1 MGSYPD
7 EFPFNIM
14 DVVELLHLRIRRQ
27 QSNSVYVDCPFC
39 GDRRGKMNVNFVKNV
54 WRCNYCGEH
63 GGMLGLYARL
73 NNTTTSDAY
82 WEIAEA
88 LCDNCHEEH
97 IRSGNE
103 APKLAVSTGSSLS
116 GARADAGRH
125 STSERKTVPQS
136 EKASP
141 AEIHQTLS
149 LLLAQ
154 LTLRPAHREH
164 LRSPK
169 RGLSDEQIESLGFK
183 STPPPFLCRSITARL
198 IQMGCKVEGVPGFY
212 RDDCGY
218 WTMAFY
224 KKTSGI
230 LIPAVGFDGRL
241 QGFQIMLDV
250 PLKDKDDPPEKAGA
264 KYIWFS
270 SSSKRDGASS
280 GSPVH
285 LVGDPSARVVYVIE
299 GLLKA
304 DISHCLTG
312 RTFAAIAGANNT
324 SPLDPLFAL
333 LAQSGTEEIIE
344 AHDMDK
350 YNNQMTMAGA
360 SKIYLTARKYG
371 MNCRRLTWNPN
382 YKGFDDWQLALRR
395 ENQRRKELE
404 RKTFKEQYGTCLSYR
419 TGSQRECL
427 LAAFDSNK
435 KIILIRKGDEI
446 VARACIRLTKG
457 AFQKP
462 TELMLSFADLAG
474 ENTTES
480 SHIVSEKLVLF
491 LERIYT
497 SGINDDEQQMVMEM
511 AVALATQKA
520 TELGA
525 VSVLAR
531 RYVNCYARDQYVS
544 SPFYVYIS
552 KSKNG
557 QQYLDSLGGAAMTS
571 RKERYVEGAF
581 LVERAALHTAGALPE
596 KEE

>member
-7 EFPFNIM
+7 EFPFGIM
-14 DVVELLHLRIRRQ
+14 EVVELLHLRVRRQ
-27 QSNSVYVDCPFC
+27 QANSVYVDCPFC
-39 GDRRGKMNVNFVKNV
+39 GDRRGRMNVNFVKNV
-54 WRCNYCGEH
+54 WRCNHCDEH
-63 GGMLGLYARL
+63 GGMLALYAKL
-73 NNTTTSDAY
+73 NHTTTSDAY

-88 LCDNCHEEH
+88 LCDNTHEEH
-97 IRSGNE
+97 ARSGNE
-103 APKLAVSTGSSLS
+103 APQQPASTGSPSS
-116 GARADAGRH
+116 GARAAAAGH
-125 STSERKTVPQS
+125 SSSERKTVPQS
-136 EKASP
+136 DKASP

-183 STPPPFLCRSITARL
+183 STPPPFLCRSITDRL
-198 IQMGCKVEGVPGFY
+198 IRQGCRVQGVPGFY
-212 RDDCGY
+212 RDDSGH

-230 LIPAVGFDGRL
+230 LIPAIGFDGRL

-250 PLKDKDDPPEKAGA
+250 PLKHKDDPPEKPGA

-270 SSSKRDGASS
+270 SSSKTDGTGS

-285 LVGDPSARVVYVIE
+285 LIGDPSARVVYVIE

-333 LAQSGTEEIIE
+333 LAQNGTEEIIE

-395 ENQRRKELE
+395 ENQRRKEIDRLSFKAQYLRGLCELAHIEDCIELWQHLAENKTCLTEYLGLTREEHETFLRQGRDALGALLE
-404 RKTFKEQYGTCLSYR
+404 PQRRKQRFVLYQLELDEQKAIPFAFKE
-419 TGSQRECL
+419 
-427 LAAFDSNK
+427 LAALQKAGYEQPPAAMYCMVGAGEVYCPVEQSDAE
-435 KIILIRKGDEI
+435 ILK
-446 VARACIRLTKG
+446 RL
-457 AFQKP
+457 
-462 TELMLSFADLAG
+462 FADCREELPEG
-474 ENTTES
+474 C
-480 SHIVSEKLVLF
+480 HG
-491 LERIYT
+491 RP
-497 SGINDDEQQMVMEM
+497 M
-511 AVALATQKA
+511 ALSDVV
-520 TELGA
+520 ELDH
-525 VSVLAR
+525 SPR
-531 RYVNCYARDQYVS
+531 RVYYYVNGEHEFPQVKF
-544 SPFYVYIS
+544 SPMLAKKDI
-552 KSKNG
+552 
-557 QQYLDSLGGAAMTS
+557 
-571 RKERYVEGAF
+571 KEG
-581 LVERAALHTAGALPE
+581 T
-596 KEE
+596 

>member
-7 EFPFNIM
+7 EFPFGIM
-14 DVVELLHLRIRRQ
+14 EVVELLHLRVRRQ
-27 QSNSVYVDCPFC
+27 QANSVYVDCPFC
-39 GDRRGKMNVNFVKNV
+39 GDRRGRMNVNFVKNV
-54 WRCNYCGEH
+54 WRCNHCDEH
-63 GGMLGLYARL
+63 GGMLALYAKF
-73 NNTTTSDAY
+73 NHTTTSDAY

-88 LCDNCHEEH
+88 LCDNTHEEH
-97 IRSGNE
+97 ARSGNE
-103 APKLAVSTGSSLS
+103 AQPQPASTGSPSS
-116 GARADAGRH
+116 GARAAAAGH
-125 STSERKTVPQS
+125 SSSERKTVPQS
-136 EKASP
+136 DKASP

-154 LTLRPAHREH
+154 LTLRLAHREH

-183 STPPPFLCRSITARL
+183 STPPPFLCRSITDRL
-198 IQMGCKVEGVPGFY
+198 IKQGCRVQGVPGFY
-212 RDDCGY
+212 RDDSGH

-230 LIPAVGFDGRL
+230 LIPAIGFDGRL

-250 PLKDKDDPPEKAGA
+250 PLKHKDDPPEKPGA

-270 SSSKRDGASS
+270 SSSKTDGTGS

-285 LVGDPSARVVYVIE
+285 LIGDPSAQVVYVIE

-333 LAQSGTEEIIE
+333 LAQNGTEEIIE

-395 ENQRRKELE
+395 ENQRRKEIDRLSFKAQYLRGLCELAHIEDCIELWQLLAENKTCLTEYLGLTREEHETFLRQGRDALGALLEPQRRKQRFVLYQLE
-404 RKTFKEQYGTCLSYR
+404 RDEQKAIPFAFKE
-419 TGSQRECL
+419 
-427 LAAFDSNK
+427 LAALQKAGYEQPPAAMYRRAGSGEVYCPVEQSDVE
-435 KIILIRKGDEI
+435 ILK
-446 VARACIRLTKG
+446 RL
-457 AFQKP
+457 
-462 TELMLSFADLAG
+462 FADCREELPEG
-474 ENTTES
+474 C
-480 SHIVSEKLVLF
+480 HG
-491 LERIYT
+491 RP
-497 SGINDDEQQMVMEM
+497 M
-511 AVALATQKA
+511 ALSDVV
-520 TELGA
+520 ELDH
-525 VSVLAR
+525 SPR
-531 RYVNCYARDQYVS
+531 RAYYYVNGEREFPQVKF
-544 SPFYVYIS
+544 SPMLAKKDI
-552 KSKNG
+552 
-557 QQYLDSLGGAAMTS
+557 
-571 RKERYVEGAF
+571 KEG
-581 LVERAALHTAGALPE
+581 T
-596 KEE
+596 

>member
-7 EFPFNIM
+7 EFPFGIM
-14 DVVELLHLRIRRQ
+14 EVVELLHLRVRRQ
-27 QSNSVYVDCPFC
+27 QANSVYVDCPFC
-39 GDRRGKMNVNFVKNV
+39 GERRGRMNVNFVKNV
-54 WRCNYCGEH
+54 WRCNHCDAH
-63 GGMLGLYARL
+63 GGMLALYAEL
-73 NNTTTSDAY
+73 NHTTTSDAY

-88 LCDNCHEEH
+88 LCDNIQEEH
-97 IRSGNE
+97 ARSGNE
-103 APKLAVSTGSSLS
+103 AQQRPASPCPSTS
-116 GARADAGRH
+116 GAWAAPAGH
-125 STSERKTVPQS
+125 SSSERKTVPQS
-136 EKASP
+136 NKASP

-169 RGLSDEQIESLGFK
+169 RGLSDEQIEALGFK
-183 STPPPFLCRSITARL
+183 STPPPFLCRSITDRL
-198 IQMGCKVEGVPGFY
+198 IRQGCRVQGVPGFY
-212 RDDCGY
+212 RDDSGH

-230 LIPAVGFDGRL
+230 LIPAIGFDGRL

-250 PLKDKDDPPEKAGA
+250 PLKHKDDPPEKPGA

-270 SSSKRDGASS
+270 SSSKTDGTGS

-285 LVGDPSARVVYVIE
+285 LIGDPSARVVYVIE

-333 LAQSGTEEIIE
+333 LAQNGTEEIIE

-395 ENQRRKELE
+395 ENQRRKEIDRLSFKAQYLRGLCELAHIEDCIELWQHLAENKTCLTEYLGLTREEHETFLRQGRDALGTLLE
-404 RKTFKEQYGTCLSYR
+404 PQRRKQRFVLYQLELDEQKAIPFAFKE
-419 TGSQRECL
+419 
-427 LAAFDSNK
+427 LAALQKAGYEQPPAAMYCMVGAGEVYCPVEQSDAE
-435 KIILIRKGDEI
+435 ILK
-446 VARACIRLTKG
+446 RL
-457 AFQKP
+457 
-462 TELMLSFADLAG
+462 FADCREELPEG
-474 ENTTES
+474 C
-480 SHIVSEKLVLF
+480 HG
-491 LERIYT
+491 RP
-497 SGINDDEQQMVMEM
+497 M
-511 AVALATQKA
+511 ALSDVV
-520 TELGA
+520 ELDH
-525 VSVLAR
+525 SPR
-531 RYVNCYARDQYVS
+531 RVYYYVNGEHEFPQVKF
-544 SPFYVYIS
+544 SPMLAKKDI
-552 KSKNG
+552 
-557 QQYLDSLGGAAMTS
+557 
-571 RKERYVEGAF
+571 KEG
-581 LVERAALHTAGALPE
+581 T
-596 KEE
+596 

>member
-7 EFPFNIM
+7 EFPFGIM
-14 DVVELLHLRIRRQ
+14 EVVELLHLRVRRQ
-27 QSNSVYVDCPFC
+27 QANSVYVDCPFC
-39 GDRRGKMNVNFVKNV
+39 GDRRGRMNVNFVKNV
-54 WRCNYCGEH
+54 WRCNHCDEH
-63 GGMLGLYARL
+63 GGMLALYAKL
-73 NNTTTSDAY
+73 NHTTTSDAY

-88 LCDNCHEEH
+88 LCDNTHEEH
-97 IRSGNE
+97 ARSGNE
-103 APKLAVSTGSSLS
+103 AQPQPASTGSPSS
-116 GARADAGRH
+116 GARAAAAGH
-125 STSERKTVPQS
+125 SSSERKTVPQS
-136 EKASP
+136 DKASP

-154 LTLRPAHREH
+154 LTLRLAHREH

-183 STPPPFLCRSITARL
+183 STPPPFLCRSITDRL
-198 IQMGCKVEGVPGFY
+198 IKQGCRVQGVPGFY
-212 RDDCGY
+212 RDDSGH

-230 LIPAVGFDGRL
+230 LIPAIGFDGRL

-250 PLKDKDDPPEKAGA
+250 PLKHKDDPPEKPGA

-270 SSSKRDGASS
+270 SSSKTDGTGS

-285 LVGDPSARVVYVIE
+285 LIGDPSARVVYVIE

-333 LAQSGTEEIIE
+333 LAQNGTEEIIE

-395 ENQRRKELE
+395 ENQRRKEIDRLSFKAQYLRGLCELAHIEDCIELWQHLAENKTCLTEYLGLTREEHETLLRQGRDALGALLE
-404 RKTFKEQYGTCLSYR
+404 PQRRKQRFVLYQLELDEQKAIPFAFKE
-419 TGSQRECL
+419 
-427 LAAFDSNK
+427 LAALQKAGYEQPPAAMYCMVGAGEVYCPVEQSDAE
-435 KIILIRKGDEI
+435 ILK
-446 VARACIRLTKG
+446 RL
-457 AFQKP
+457 
-462 TELMLSFADLAG
+462 FADCREELPEG
-474 ENTTES
+474 C
-480 SHIVSEKLVLF
+480 HG
-491 LERIYT
+491 RP
-497 SGINDDEQQMVMEM
+497 M
-511 AVALATQKA
+511 ALSDVV
-520 TELGA
+520 ELDH
-525 VSVLAR
+525 SPR
-531 RYVNCYARDQYVS
+531 RVYYYVNGEHEFPQVKF
-544 SPFYVYIS
+544 SPMLAKKDI
-552 KSKNG
+552 
-557 QQYLDSLGGAAMTS
+557 
-571 RKERYVEGAF
+571 KEG
-581 LVERAALHTAGALPE
+581 T
-596 KEE
+596 

>member
-7 EFPFNIM
+7 EFPFGIM
-14 DVVELLHLRIRRQ
+14 EVVELLHLRIRRQ
-27 QSNSVYVDCPFC
+27 QANSVYVDCPFC
-39 GDRRGKMNVNFVKNV
+39 GDRRGRMNVNFVKNV
-54 WRCNYCGEH
+54 WRCNHCDEH
-63 GGMLGLYARL
+63 GGMLALYAKL
-73 NNTTTSDAY
+73 NHTTTSDAY

-88 LCDNCHEEH
+88 LCDNIQEEH
-97 IRSGNE
+97 ARSGNE
-103 APKLAVSTGSSLS
+103 AQRQTASAGSPPS
-116 GARADAGRH
+116 GTRAAAAGH
-125 STSERKTVPQS
+125 SSSERKIVPQS
-136 EKASP
+136 DKASP

-183 STPPPFLCRSITARL
+183 STPPPFLCRSITDRL
-198 IQMGCKVEGVPGFY
+198 IKQGCRVQGVPGFY
-212 RDDCGY
+212 RDDSGH

-250 PLKDKDDPPEKAGA
+250 PLKHKDDPPEKPGA

-270 SSSKRDGASS
+270 SSSKTDGTGS

-285 LVGDPSARVVYVIE
+285 LIGDPSARVVYVIE

-333 LAQSGTEEIIE
+333 LAQNGTEEIIE

-382 YKGFDDWQLALRR
+382 YKGFDDW
-395 ENQRRKELE
+395 
-404 RKTFKEQYGTCLSYR
+404 
-419 TGSQRECL
+419 
-427 LAAFDSNK
+427 
-435 KIILIRKGDEI
+435 
-446 VARACIRLTKG
+446 
-457 AFQKP
+457 
-462 TELMLSFADLAG
+462 
-474 ENTTES
+474 
-480 SHIVSEKLVLF
+480 
-491 LERIYT
+491 
-497 SGINDDEQQMVMEM
+497 
-511 AVALATQKA
+511 
-520 TELGA
+520 
-525 VSVLAR
+525 
-531 RYVNCYARDQYVS
+531 
-544 SPFYVYIS
+544 
-552 KSKNG
+552 
-557 QQYLDSLGGAAMTS
+557 
-571 RKERYVEGAF
+571 
-581 LVERAALHTAGALPE
+581 
-596 KEE
+596 